1 MIYFDNAATSGV
13 KPQGVIKAVENALK
27 NYSANPGRSGHV
39 LAQKT
44 AEKVYDTR
52 EKIADFF
59 GAKAPDNVIFTM
71 NCTHSLNIVIKGVL
85 RRGDHIIISN
95 LEHNAVLRPLKKW
108 GVSYDVV
115 NVDFADDGKTVENFK
130 NKFKTNTKM
139 VLCTAASNVFGKMLP
154 LKEIGKICKER
165 GVFFAVD
172 AAQGAGVIPINMEEM
187 NIDFLCIAPHKGL
200 YSPTGIGIL
209 ITDKF
214 IHNTIIEGGTGT
226 NSLELTQPMML
237 PERLESGTLN
247 IPAIFGV
254 FAGIDFIKSK
264 GIDKIYSHEM
274 MLIQKLYKSLKNTE
288 GIILYTPQPKMG
300 EYVPV
305 LSFNYGDL
313 HSEKVGNF
321 LAEKSIAVRAG
332 LHCAPLAHKA
342 FGTENRGTVR
352 VSVSAF
358 NTMLEIEEFYSA
370 IKSLKNLKNL

>member
-1 MIYFDNAATSGV
+1 MIYFDNAATSGM

-27 NYSANPGRSGHV
+27 NYSANPGRSGHIT
-39 LAQKT
+39 AQKT
-44 AEKVYDTR
+44 AEKVYETR
-52 EKIADFF
+52 EKIATFF

-85 RRGDHIIISN
+85 RKGDHIIISN

-108 GVSYDVV
+108 GISVDVFK
-115 NVDFADDGKTVENFK
+115 VDFADEGKTVENLK
-130 NKFKTNTKM
+130 AKFKTNTKM
-139 VLCTAASNVFGKMLP
+139 VLCTAASNVFGKTLP
-154 LKEIGKICKER
+154 LKEIGKMCKER

-172 AAQGAGVIPINMEEM
+172 AAQGAGVIPINMDEM
-187 NIDFLCIAPHKGL
+187 SIDFLCIAPHKGL

-214 IHNTIIEGGTGT
+214 IQNTLIEGGTGT
-226 NSLELTQPMML
+226 NSLELTQPIML

-254 FAGIDFIKSK
+254 SAGIDFVKSK
-264 GIDKIYSHEM
+264 GIQKIYSHEM
-274 MLIQKLYKSLKNTE
+274 ALIEKLYINLKNTD
-288 GIILYTPQPKMG
+288 GVVLYTPQPKMW

-305 LSFNYGDL
+305 LSFNFGDL
-313 HSEKVGNF
+313 HSEKVGHF
-321 LAEKSIAVRAG
+321 LAEKGIAVRAG

-358 NTMLEIEEFYSA
+358 NTHQETDTFYNTV
-370 IKSLKNLKNL
+370 KSLKNLKKL

>member
-1 MIYFDNAATSGV
+1 M
-13 KPQGVIKAVENALK
+13 
-27 NYSANPGRSGHV
+27 
-39 LAQKT
+39 
-44 AEKVYDTR
+44 
-52 EKIADFF
+52 
-59 GAKAPDNVIFTM
+59 
-71 NCTHSLNIVIKGVL
+71 
-85 RRGDHIIISN
+85 
-95 LEHNAVLRPLKKW
+95 
-108 GVSYDVV
+108 
-115 NVDFADDGKTVENFK
+115 
-130 NKFKTNTKM
+130 
-139 VLCTAASNVFGKMLP
+139 
-154 LKEIGKICKER
+154 KEMK
-165 GVFFAVD
+165 
-172 AAQGAGVIPINMEEM
+172 
-187 NIDFLCIAPHKGL
+187 IDFLCIAPHKGL

-214 IHNTIIEGGTGT
+214 IHNTLIEGGTGT

-274 MLIQKLYKSLKNTE
+274 MLIQKLYKSLKNME

-300 EYVPV
+300 EYAPV

>member
-27 NYSANPGRSGHV
+27 NYSANPGRSGHFT
-39 LAQKT
+39 AQKT
-44 AEKVYDTR
+44 AEKVYETR

-59 GAKAPDNVIFTM
+59 GGQAADNVIFTM
-71 NCTHSLNIVIKGVL
+71 NCTHSINIVIKGIL
-85 RRGDHIIISN
+85 HRGDHIIISN
-95 LEHNAVLRPLKKW
+95 MEHNAVLRPLKKW

-115 NVDFADDGKTVENFK
+115 KVDFADDGKTAEEFK
-130 NKFKTNTKM
+130 SKIKTNTKM

-154 LKEIGKICKER
+154 LKEIGKICKNR
-165 GVFFAVD
+165 GVLFAVD
-172 AAQGAGVIPINMEEM
+172 AAQGAGVMPINMKEM

-214 IHNTIIEGGTGT
+214 IPNTLIEGGTGT
-226 NSLELTQPMML
+226 NSLELTQPMIL

-247 IPAIFGV
+247 IPGIFGIS
-254 FAGIDFIKSK
+254 AGIDFVKK
-264 GIDKIYSHEM
+264 TGLEKIYNHEM
-274 MLIQKLYKSLKNTE
+274 MLIENLYKSLKNID
-288 GIILYTPQPKMG
+288 GITLYTPPPKGG
-300 EYVPV
+300 EYAPV

-313 HSEKVGNF
+313 HSEKVGNI
-321 LAEKSIAVRAG
+321 LAEKGIAVRAG

-342 FGTENRGTVR
+342 FGTQDRGAVR

-358 NTMLEIEEFYSA
+358 NTVQEIEQFQKVLKT
-370 IKSLKNLKNL
+370 IKNFKNL

>member
-27 NYSANPGRSGHV
+27 NYSANPGRSGHA

-44 AEKVYDTR
+44 AEKVYETR

-71 NCTHSLNIVIKGVL
+71 NCTHSLNIVIKGIL

-154 LKEIGKICKER
+154 LKELGKICKER

-214 IHNTIIEGGTGT
+214 IHNTLIEGGTGT

-254 FAGIDFIKSK
+254 FAGIDFVRSK

-300 EYVPV
+300 EYAPV